1 MGECLSRPLDK
12 ELSQHILEY
21 NHKNSHE
28 FLSYPSLQVDLKSP
42 VSKQANLESEY
53 NKLSQFYTKT
63 QYQYES
69 SIHGISS
76 SSYLLIEIQKAHH
89 FYLYESWSNITLPYI
104 KLTLLP
110 SNTTVMTS
118 KTSIY
123 FPNWYELFSFPEI
136 SDTCLRVTGYVSR
149 LFGSDIQVG
158 SWEYNISD
166 LKNQDVIEKWCKLTS
181 SRSKDNLIPKLRIR
195 MQLLYDQKQ
204 RLQDILNF
212 TSEHMQRIKE
222 DIEISQE
229 RMALV
234 SGRS

>member
-1 MGECLSRPLDK
+1 MGECLSRPLDRDI
-12 ELSQHILEY
+12 SQHIIEY

-28 FLSYPSLQVDLKSP
+28 FLSYPSIQLDFKSSL
-42 VSKQANLESEY
+42 SKQTSLESEY
-53 NKLSQFYTKT
+53 EKLSQFYTKI

-69 SIHGISS
+69 SSHGISS
-76 SSYLLIEIQKAHH
+76 PPYLLIEIQKGHH
-89 FYLYESWSNITLPYI
+89 FYLHESWSNITLPYI

-110 SNTTVMTS
+110 SNTTVITS

-136 SDTCLRVTGYVSR
+136 SDTSLIVTGYVSR
-149 LFGSDIQVG
+149 LFGRDIEVG

-181 SRSKDNLIPKLRIR
+181 SRSKDNLQPKLRIR
-195 MQLLYDQKQ
+195 MQLLNDQKQ

-212 TSEHMQRIKE
+212 TSEHMNRIKE
-222 DIEISQE
+222 DIEKSQE
-229 RMALV
+229 RMTPT
-234 SGRS
+234 SERS